1 MSENEHIEEIEETDI
16 VVLVDD
22 EGNETEFAIL
32 LVVEYE
38 GQDYAAL
45 SPVAQMMDASIEEQ
59 EIFLFAFDESVD
71 ADGEVLQ
78 TFEPIEDEDTFNK
91 VSAFCQSQFAL
102 LMEQDDEE

>member
-1 MSENEHIEEIEETDI
+1 MSEHTEEIEETD
-16 VVLVDD
+16 VVILVDD

-45 SPVAQMMDASIEEQ
+45 SPVSQIEDDSLEEQ
-59 EIFLFAFDESVD
+59 EIFLFVFDESVD
-71 ADGEVLQ
+71 ADGELTQ
-78 TFEPIEDEDTFNK
+78 TFDPIEDEETFNK

-102 LMEQDDEE
+102 LMEQSED

>member
-1 MSENEHIEEIEETDI
+1 MSENTEEIEETD
-16 VVLVDD
+16 VVILVDD

-45 SPVAQMMDASIEEQ
+45 SPVSQIEDDSLEEQ
-59 EIFLFAFDESVD
+59 EIFLFVFDESVD
-71 ADGEVLQ
+71 ADGELTQ
-78 TFEPIEDEDTFNK
+78 TFDPIEDEETFNK

-102 LMEQDDEE
+102 LMEQSEG